1 MFRSLLIANR
11 GEIACRIMRT
21 AQRMGIRCIAVFSE
35 ADANALHVALADE
48 AHPIGPAPARES
60 YLRADRI
67 IEVARAVGA
76 EAIHPGYGF
85 LSENADFAEACTAA
99 GIAFVGPPASA
110 IRAMGS
116 KAESKAL
123 MVAAGVPVVPGYH
136 GEDQSEERLAAE
148 AARIGFPVLI
158 KASAGGG
165 GKGMRP
171 VYSAADFLDELAG
184 ARREARAAFGDD
196 RVLLERYLQKPRH
209 VEVQVF
215 ADRDGGTLHL
225 HTRDCSVQRRHQK
238 VLEEAPAPDLSP
250 ALRGRLHDAAVAAAR
265 AVGYVN
271 AGTVE
276 FIVEGEDAF
285 FMEMNTR
292 LQVEH
297 PVTEMVTGLDLV
309 ELQLRVA
316 AGEPLPLT
324 SAPEP
329 RGHSV
334 EVRLYA
340 EDPAHDF
347 RPSTGRLR
355 HFGTPAASDDLRIE
369 TGVRS
374 GDSITPHY
382 DPMIAK
388 IVAWGPDR
396 GAALA
401 RLHAALARTEVGGLA
416 TNLGFLARL
425 AAHPAMRAA
434 ELDTGFLARHRD
446 SLIPPPETAP
456 AEAVAAAAAMHLLCR
471 WGEDAGASLR
481 GGAASPWDRKDGWRL
496 QGAATVHLRLRDGA
510 AIREVNVSLRR
521 GAMSIVVDGGAAM
534 DVAARWR
541 EGGASVRLGGAERR
555 IRYAKDE
562 ETIEIGWL
570 DDRFVFGLVDSYA
583 PAAGEAAAEGRL
595 SAPIPG
601 RVVQVLVAAG
611 DRVARGQVV
620 AILEAMKTE
629 LRIAAPADGIVAH
642 VGCAAGDS
650 VEEGTEIVT
659 LAPLDGDGSPP

>member
-35 ADANALHVALADE
+35 ANANALHVAMADE
-48 AHPIGPAPARES
+48 AHPIGPAAARDS

-67 IEVARAVGA
+67 IEAARAAGA

-85 LSENADFAEACTAA
+85 LSENADFAEACAAA
-99 GIAFVGPPASA
+99 GIVFVGPPAPA

-136 GEDQSEERLAAE
+136 GEDQSEDRLAAE

-171 VYSAADFLDELAG
+171 VHSAADFLDELAG
-184 ARREARAAFGDD
+184 ARREAQAAFGDD

-215 ADRDGGTLHL
+215 ADRHGRTVHL

-250 ALRGRLHDAAVAAAR
+250 SLRERLHGAAVAAAQ

-276 FIVEGEDAF
+276 FIVEGDDAF

-297 PVTEMVTGLDLV
+297 PVTEMITGLDLV
-309 ELQLRVA
+309 EWQLRVA
-316 AGEPLPLT
+316 AGEALPDHWPP
-324 SAPEP
+324 APS
-329 RGHSV
+329 GHAV

-340 EDPAHDF
+340 EDPAEDY
-347 RPSTGRLR
+347 RPSVGTLR
-355 HFGTPAASDDLRIE
+355 RFDAPAPSACVRVD
-369 TGVRS
+369 TGVRA
-374 GDSITPHY
+374 GDAITPHY

-388 IVAWGPDR
+388 VIVAGRDR
-396 GAALA
+396 AAALDG
-401 RLHAALARTEVGGLA
+401 LSVALAGTQVGGLT
-416 TNLGFLARL
+416 TNLAFLRRL
-425 AAHPAMRAA
+425 VAHPAMRAG
-434 ELDTGFLARHRD
+434 ELDTGFAARHAQA
-446 SLIPPPETAP
+446 LIPPQRETP
-456 AEAVAAAAAMHLLCR
+456 VAALAAFAALHLLGR
-471 WGEDAGASLR
+471 GQEAAGH
-481 GGAASPWDRKDGWRL
+481 SPWDQCRGFRLFGVREELLLLRDDVRLRQILVRSRRGFAEAIVDDGPPVRVEAGD
-496 QGAATVHLRLRDGA
+496 GARASVDGVWHAVRCAVDGDVVSLTFAGEDYALRL
-510 AIREVNVSLRR
+510 
-521 GAMSIVVDGGAAM
+521 
-534 DVAARWR
+534 
-541 EGGASVRLGGAERR
+541 
-555 IRYAKDE
+555 
-562 ETIEIGWL
+562 L
-570 DDRFVFGLVDSYA
+570 DPYA
-583 PAAGEAAAEGRL
+583 PRGGEAAAEGRL

-601 RVVQVLVAAG
+601 RVVQVLVGVG

-642 VGCAAGDS
+642 VGCAPGDS

-659 LAPLDGDGSPP
+659 LASPDEGASPP

>member
-1 MFRSLLIANR
+1 MFRTLLVANR

-35 ADANALHVALADE
+35 ADAGAMHVALSNE
-48 AHPIGPAPARES
+48 AHPIGPAAARDS

-67 IEVARAVGA
+67 IEVARATGA

-85 LSENADFAEACTAA
+85 LSENADFADACAAA
-99 GIAFVGPPASA
+99 GIAFIGPPGAA

-136 GEDQSEERLAAE
+136 GEDQSAECLAAE

-171 VYSAADFLDELAG
+171 VFSAADFLDELAG
-184 ARREARAAFGDD
+184 ARREAKAAFGDD

-215 ADRDGGTLHL
+215 ADQAGRTVHL

-238 VLEEAPAPDLSP
+238 VLEEAPAPGLSD
-250 ALRGRLHDAAVAAAR
+250 ALRDRLHVAAIAAAR

-297 PVTEMVTGLDLV
+297 PVTEMITDLDLV
-309 ELQLRVA
+309 EWQLRVA
-316 AGEPLPLT
+316 VGESLPEHWPPQ
-324 SAPEP
+324 AE
-329 RGHSV
+329 GHAV

-340 EDPAHDF
+340 EDPGQDF
-347 RPSTGRLR
+347 RPSVGTLR
-355 HFGTPAASDDLRIE
+355 RFAMPAPTSQVRTD
-369 TGVRS
+369 TGVRG
-374 GDSITPHY
+374 GDAITPHY

-388 IVAWGPDR
+388 VIAAGSDR
-396 GAALA
+396 ATAL
-401 RLHAALARTEVGGLA
+401 H
-416 TNLGFLARL
+416 RL
-425 AAHPAMRAA
+425 AATLAQTQLGGLTTNLAFLRRLVSHPAMGAA
-434 ELDTGFLARHRD
+434 ELDTGFIARHKAA
-446 SLIPPPETAP
+446 LIPPPQEAP
-456 AEAVAAAAAMHLLCR
+456 TVALAGFAAVYLERLRRDAA
-471 WGEDAGASLR
+471 S
-481 GGAASPWDRKDGWRL
+481 ASPWDQCHAFRL
-496 QGAATVHLRLRDGA
+496 FDAAEHLLLVRDA
-510 AIREVNVSLRR
+510 
-521 GAMSIVVDGGAAM
+521 
-534 DVAARWR
+534 
-541 EGGASVRLGGAERR
+541 VRLRR
-555 IRYAKDE
+555 IRLRERRGSVEALVDDE
-562 ETIEIGWL
+562 PPIRIAADPAFVPRTCVDGVWYPAAIML
-570 DDRFVFGLVDSYA
+570 DDDVVGLSFAGGDYVLHLIDPYA
-583 PAAGEAAAEGRL
+583 PQGGETAAEGRL
-595 SAPIPG
+595 SVPIPG
-601 RVVQVLVAAG
+601 RVVQLLVTVG
-611 DRVARGQVV
+611 DRVARGQVI

-629 LRIAAPADGIVAH
+629 LRITAPADGIVTH

-650 VEEGTEIVT
+650 VEEGTEIIT
-659 LAPLDGDGSPP
+659 LASPGEGASPP